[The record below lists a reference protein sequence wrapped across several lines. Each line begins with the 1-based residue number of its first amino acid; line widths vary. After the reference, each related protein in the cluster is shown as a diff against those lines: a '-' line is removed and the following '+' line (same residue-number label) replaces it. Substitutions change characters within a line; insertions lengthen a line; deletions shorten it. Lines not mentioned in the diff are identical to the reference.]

1 MDETVIVIML
11 KDKKTGFLEKEL
23 SCYHLG
29 EQQDIMLNIYAEENE
44 QNEITVFMKLTCERD
59 VLDWE
64 YNAILDY
71 YDMETV
77 KPYVDTIQELEGE
90 YNPVWLVSF
99 PFLYEQQQMEQK
111 LCLILQAHEK
121 ELNSVYEVIAEKKDD
136 YIE

>member
-44 QNEITVFMKLTCERD
+44 QNEITIFMKLTCERD

-77 KPYVDTIQELEGE
+77 KPYVDTIQELEEE
-90 YNPVWLVSF
+90 YNPVWLVTF

-121 ELNSVYEVIAEKKDD
+121 ELNSVYEVIADKKGD